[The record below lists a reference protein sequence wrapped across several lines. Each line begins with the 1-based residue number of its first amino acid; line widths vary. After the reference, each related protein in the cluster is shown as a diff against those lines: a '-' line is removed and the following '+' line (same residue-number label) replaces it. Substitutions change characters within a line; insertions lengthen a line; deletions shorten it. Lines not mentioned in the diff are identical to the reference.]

1 MHSRLAEVPG
11 SRCAVAATV
20 TLLLSACSNGLESE
34 NSTSAEVIPLADSS
48 LNFSLSAE
56 ELNDNPR
63 ATVSFAQAVG
73 AGVIDIAQL
82 DSVES
87 ETPEP
92 TAVIET
98 ATPAPDTPLVETA
111 DNAAP
116 TTDAVLEQ
124 ALPDEPELGSAVA
137 VTETNDS
144 GEAALAPVD
153 NTSTET
159 TTSTVE
165 AVDLGAMV
173 SEENTIGQRFSSH
186 TSDGFEGVVIEDGS
200 IRVTW
205 NADPMARGYNVYR
218 DGDYVTSVFEPEWL
232 DTDTVDDNYYYEIER
247 FDFADTLTRI
257 ATGLTVKVRG
267 SGRAGPDL
275 DASGVDLDEYELV
288 FSDEFNGDSLDFSKW
303 RTSYLWGTD
312 IIINSEEQY
321 YVDTKNDPNFGYD
334 PFSFNGETLTIS
346 AIRTPD
352 ALREKALG
360 QPYLSGVINS
370 RDAFN
375 FTYGYAEARA
385 RTPFGRGLWSAF
397 WLLNSV
403 YDGGDEPEIDIMEHI
418 GDNQDVAYHT
428 YHYYDNTGPTPILH
442 STESMPVVGI
452 DFTSD
457 FHTFAVDWQ
466 PGRLIFYVDGME
478 THRIIDPRVSSVD
491 MYVLANLAVGGWWPG
506 SPDASTE
513 FPAEYELDYIRVYQR
528 VSPFDDAQ
536 LFNDAP
542 STVQPAVTIPGTSPS
557 RRPPIELWPE
567 GYPTR

>member
-1 MHSRLAEVPG
+1 MRTL
-11 SRCAVAATV
+11 VATAIA
-20 TLLLSACSNGLESE
+20 LSLSACSGGSDDLASGAVN
-34 NSTSAEVIPLADSS
+34 PLADSS
-48 LNFSLSAE
+48 LTFSLSAE
-56 ELNDNPR
+56 ELNEDPR
-63 ATVSFAQAVG
+63 STISFAQAVA
-73 AGVIDIAQL
+73 AGVIDLA
-82 DSVES
+82 
-87 ETPEP
+87 T
-92 TAVIET
+92 IEAADT
-98 ATPAPDTPLVETA
+98 ATPNENTTVA
-111 DNAAP
+111 AAP
-116 TTDAVLEQ
+116 ATDESATIVDNEGANAPSLGAATPETSTSNGTGNGAQ
-124 ALPDEPELGSAVA
+124 DIANASAPIELPESTDDIDTANSSV
-137 VTETNDS
+137 V
-144 GEAALAPVD
+144 PVD
-153 NTSTET
+153 LSAQQ
-159 TTSTVE
+159 S
-165 AVDLGAMV
+165 D
-173 SEENTIGQRFSSH
+173 ENTIGQRFASH
-186 TSDGFEGVVIEDGS
+186 TSDGFEGVVQDDGS
-200 IRVTW
+200 IRISW
-205 NADPMARGYNVYR
+205 NEDLMARGYNIYR
-218 DGDYVTSVFEPEWL
+218 DGEYVTSVFSPEWI
-232 DTDTVDDNYYYEIER
+232 DNETVDDNYYYEIER

-275 DASGVDLDEYELV
+275 DAPGVDLQEYELV

-312 IIINSEEQY
+312 IIINSEEQF
-321 YVDTKNDPNFGYD
+321 YVDTLNDPDFGYD

-385 RTPFGRGLWSAF
+385 KVPFGRGLWSAF

-428 YHYYDNTGPTPILH
+428 YHYYDNSGPTPILH

-452 DFTSD
+452 DFTAD

-478 THRIIDPRVSSVD
+478 THRINDSRVSGVD
-491 MYVLANLAVGGWWPG
+491 MYVLANLALGGWWPG
-506 SPDASTE
+506 SPDATTE
-513 FPAEYELDYIRVYQR
+513 FPAQYELDYIRVYQR
-528 VSPFDDAQ
+528 ITPFDDQQ

-542 STVQPAVTIPGTSPS
+542 SNVQTAQSVPGTSPS
-557 RRPPIELWPE
+557 RRPPIDIWPE
-567 GYPTR
+567 GYPTRTGAGF